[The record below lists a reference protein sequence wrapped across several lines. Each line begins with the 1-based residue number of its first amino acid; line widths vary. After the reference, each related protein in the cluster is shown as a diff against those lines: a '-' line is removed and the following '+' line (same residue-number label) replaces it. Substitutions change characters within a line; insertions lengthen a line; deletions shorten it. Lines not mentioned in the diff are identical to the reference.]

1 MPLLAINAS
10 KKVTITCSL
19 EEATAKLVDKYA
31 YFLKVPADDV
41 VDRSLAYVFN
51 KDKDFQQY
59 LASNG
64 DAHTPSALRVK
75 KPIPSASGTKNGS
88 KPVLGDAK

>member
-1 MPLLAINAS
+1 MPLLAINTS
-10 KKVTITCSL
+10 KKVTVTCSL
-19 EEATAKLVDKYA
+19 EESTAKLVDKYA
-31 YFLKVPADDV
+31 HFLKVPADDV
-41 VDRSLAYVFN
+41 VDKSLAYVFG

-75 KPIPSASGTKNGS
+75 KPVPSASTTKNGS
-88 KPVLGDAK
+88 KPVLGDTK